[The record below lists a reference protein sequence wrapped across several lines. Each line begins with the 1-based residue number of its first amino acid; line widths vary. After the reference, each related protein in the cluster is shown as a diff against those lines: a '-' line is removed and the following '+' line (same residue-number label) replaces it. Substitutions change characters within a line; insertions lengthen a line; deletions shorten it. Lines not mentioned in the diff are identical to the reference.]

1 MTTTA
6 ENPESEGDLPL
17 APDERAQDQMNETIC
32 LKLNDLEYR
41 VDDLEL
47 WKKAR
52 VTKQPG
58 IVKEESK

>member
-1 MTTTA
+1 MATV
-6 ENPESEGDLPL
+6 ENPYSEGDLPL
-17 APDERAQDQMNETIC
+17 APDEQDQDQMNETIC

-58 IVKEESK
+58 IKKEERK